1 MRAGR
6 DPIDRLVDVMVAT
19 PICTYVAARR
29 TIPLVG
35 RAVRSRLL
43 PAAEMVTDAASD
55 LVDVAVESASDAAPD
70 PSVIDAATS
79 SPDDAAGVTEADTLP
94 IDDYD
99 HLAARQVVDR
109 LDGLTSDE
117 LIAVERYELAH
128 RHRQTVLRKIE
139 QQRS

>member
-1 MRAGR
+1 MPAGR

-55 LVDVAVESASDAAPD
+55 RVDGAVEPASDAAAD
-70 PSVIDAATS
+70 PSVIDAEAGT
-79 SPDDAAGVTEADTLP
+79 PGGAAGVTDVVTLP

-117 LIAVERYELAH
+117 LTEVEQYELAH

-139 QQRS
+139 QLRS